1 MGELMKRVDALEAR
15 RPDRLVV
22 ARLVQGGATA
32 RVGDREVL
40 AAELDGVLAQARR
53 QGHDTLVIER
63 VIVDPPPRP
72 EALH

>member
-1 MGELMKRVDALEAR
+1 MRWKPGGLTGSWWRAWSRAG
-15 RPDRLVV
+15 RLP
-22 ARLVQGGATA
+22 